1 MYWIGI
7 ENISGRM
14 LIQDLDKDEL
24 EALVDLLLDRVDRI
38 GIHKEEE
45 K

>member
-7 ENISGRM
+7 ENVSGHM
-14 LIQDLDKDEL
+14 LIQDLDKEEL

-38 GIHKEEE
+38 GIHKEEA

>member
-7 ENISGRM
+7 ENISGHM
-14 LIQDLDKDEL
+14 LIQNLDKDEL
-24 EALVDLLLDRVDRI
+24 EALVDLLLDKVDRI